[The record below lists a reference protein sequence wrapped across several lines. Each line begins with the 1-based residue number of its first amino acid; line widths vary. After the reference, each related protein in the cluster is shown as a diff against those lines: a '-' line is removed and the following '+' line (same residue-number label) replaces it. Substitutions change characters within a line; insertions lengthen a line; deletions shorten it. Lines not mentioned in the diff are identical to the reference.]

1 MIKKPNK
8 PQTNDAVLG
17 GQSPSSASTQCPI
30 CKSEYIKGKVNRC
43 SVCNWDLTPYPEAL
57 AERQN
62 AQLAWAREMWINL
75 QAQEKQLHAEQ
86 SQREEVKQ
94 EKARFEGEVLHR
106 LEKLEQAQ
114 DGSEPVIWTG
124 ISQDTSKVDELEKQL
139 SRIKEQLKG
148 AEREQQELKS
158 EVDKL
163 SAQVAE
169 FEVKPQ
175 KKIAND
181 PPLVSEAGIDYSRLQ
196 NFLAAGEWEKA
207 NFETVAII
215 NTLLYEIAE
224 NCTDEKG
231 IDFYMEDPVVAYSK
245 WITDSLY
252 YDEPYEKDIC
262 FSKNLR
268 RDFCK
273 SYHKLQGNDLDIIDK
288 LWLKYSY
295 GRFGFSVQKRLY
307 ELLQG
312 DMRVLCEALSWGR
325 WRKDDDYDNE
335 NKRYNP
341 SEKEYSIN
349 APVGHLPIVY
359 VRFGG
364 DHEMILYLHS
374 LLENI
379 SSCGLNSGMANS
391 QSSNHLDN

>member
-1 MIKKPNK
+1 V
-8 PQTNDAVLG
+8 Q
-17 GQSPSSASTQCPI
+17 
-30 CKSEYIKGKVNRC
+30 
-43 SVCNWDLTPYPEAL
+43 AL
-57 AERQN
+57 R
-62 AQLAWAREMWINL
+62 
-75 QAQEKQLHAEQ
+75 
-86 SQREEVKQ
+86 
-94 EKARFEGEVLHR
+94 
-106 LEKLEQAQ
+106 
-114 DGSEPVIWTG
+114 
-124 ISQDTSKVDELEKQL
+124 QDTSKVDELEKQL

-169 FEVKPQ
+169 IEADPQ

-181 PPLVSEAGIDYSRLQ
+181 PPIVSEAGIDYSRLQ

-224 NCTDEKG
+224 KYTDDEKDM
-231 IDFYMEDPVVAYSK
+231 DFYRNHRSGAYSK
-245 WITDSLY
+245 FITMY
-252 YDEPYEKDIC
+252 IYEEYEEYEKYIC
-262 FSKNLR
+262 FSKNSR
-268 RDFCK
+268 RKFRK
-273 SYHKLQGNDLDIIDK
+273 FFHKLQGNDLDIIDR

-307 ELLQG
+307 ELLKG
-312 DMRVLCEALSWGR
+312 DMIALTEALNWG
-325 WRKDDDYDNE
+325 WWYKDDDNYYKGE
-335 NKRYNP
+335 ERYNS

-359 VRFGG
+359 VRSGG
-364 DHEMILYLHS
+364 DIDMILSLHS

-379 SSCGLNSGMANS
+379 
-391 QSSNHLDN
+391 QF